1 VSRVD
6 VNGVRGRI
14 GGNARP
20 TFLPLLHFAAE
31 RCTVQRP
38 LADVLQSSRR
48 VPSLV
53 EHVDIRT
60 YGLPSF
66 AAPRLA
72 QDLDTSV
79 AHRAS
84 RGEHVDS
91 SAHTTDSLVGLV
103 GSCDRLQPE
112 ADPAV
117 RERLRAL
124 DLARARVALAE
135 GLFVHP
141 RPVGAAVRVLETWL
155 HRDRVLRRAFLVDV
169 PPPAEIVGVI
179 ERIHGEIGCQRHRYP
194 TSVDVTLELTA
205 ALAGLPWSGEWLIV
219 VLDGI
224 PDRAIGDDVRGL
236 AARWVAER
244 NGFLE
249 AHLGLVRHVVNR
261 HGWSAGA
268 PREDLIQ
275 EAYLALCR
283 AVERFDPDRG
293 ARFSSYAVP
302 VIRHAIAQ
310 YVRRMGSGP
319 GTPGLARST
328 IVGVSPAQSLRTNGA
343 GRPRRPAPL
352 SLDAPLDDGETLA
365 DRLTDPD
372 ILWPDLA
379 AAGALEHERLRE
391 ALGSLPAEI
400 QKIVILHWGLDGSV
414 CRPVHT
420 VAREIGRTP
429 AEVRT
434 LLQNALGFLRNRVT
448 AAADGHSGRRVPGAP
463 RLLAPWV
470 SVPSNGRQ
478 RRAADAL
485 SGSPTAL
492 GNGDAARDFAP
503 IPLRGGGRHP

>member
-1 VSRVD
+1 MDRS
-6 VNGVRGRI
+6 
-14 GGNARP
+14 P
-20 TFLPLLHFAAE
+20 
-31 RCTVQRP
+31 
-38 LADVLQSSRR
+38 
-48 VPSLV
+48 
-53 EHVDIRT
+53 
-60 YGLPSF
+60 
-66 AAPRLA
+66 
-72 QDLDTSV
+72 
-79 AHRAS
+79 
-84 RGEHVDS
+84 
-91 SAHTTDSLVGLV
+91 HTTDSVVGLT
-103 GSCDRLQPE
+103 GSRDRLHPE
-112 ADPAV
+112 PDPGV

-124 DLARARVALAE
+124 ELARARVALAE
-135 GLFVHP
+135 GLLVHP
-141 RPVGAAVRVLETWL
+141 RPVVAAIRVLETWL
-155 HRDRVLRRAFLVDV
+155 HRDRVLRRAFLLDV
-169 PPPAEIVGVI
+169 PPPAEIVDVI
-179 ERIHGEIGCQRHRYP
+179 ERIHGEIGCQRRRHP

-205 ALAGLPWSGEWLIV
+205 ALARLPWSGEWLIV

-244 NGFLE
+244 NAFLE

-261 HGWSAGA
+261 HGWSAGVS
-268 PREDLIQ
+268 REDLIQ
-275 EAYLALCR
+275 EGQLALCR

-328 IVGVSPAQSLRTNGA
+328 IAGVSPAQNVPTNGA

-365 DRLTDPD
+365 DRLTDPEQ
-372 ILWPDLA
+372 PPA
-379 AAGALEHERLRE
+379 RSPPPRASSSTNGCERPC
-391 ALGSLPAEI
+391 ATLPAEI

-414 CRPVHT
+414 CRPVHA

-434 LLQNALGFLRNRVT
+434 LLQDALGFLRNRVT
-448 AAADGHSGRRVPGAP
+448 AAADGPWGTRVRGAA

-470 SVPSNGRQ
+470 CAPSNGRQ

-485 SGSPTAL
+485 SGSP
-492 GNGDAARDFAP
+492 DS
-503 IPLRGGGRHP
+503 LRER